1 MNIILNPQQEQFIA
15 SQLQTGQYQNV
26 QQVIDE
32 ALELLAERKHQV
44 KQQKLAELRQVIAVG
59 TEQIVQGKVRDGEA
73 VFEEL
78 QTQLNLS
85 LDR

>member
-1 MNIILNPQQEQFIA
+1 MNIILNLQQEQFIA

-32 ALELLAERKHQV
+32 ALALLAERKHQV

-59 TEQIVQGKVRDGEA
+59 TEQIAQGKVRDGEA

-78 QTQLNLS
+78 QAQLNLS